1 MRAGTIAP
9 AGLSLVSVPV
19 QLLPPMSTSVVPAI
33 QPLSLSIWLHQIGLS
48 DADKVG
54 VVHKMLGARYSS
66 ILMMEAPPSR
76 RVVLPAGSTDAEL
89 AHATHRMGIAMLFAG
104 VTQEAELLLLD
115 AVERLRFEVGEEHK
129 TTLGAKQTL
138 GIMYAQDG
146 RKFDAESLFRETL
159 ASYRRE
165 LGDRDPDTLGAINN
179 LAELLKNTDRWDE
192 AEALFHE
199 CLDAYHEVL
208 GAEHPDTLGAMNNLA
223 VLLKQE
229 GRNEEVV
236 PLQRQASSIYASV
249 LGAAHP
255 DTLGAKCNLATL
267 LDDTGSKREARKVR
281 NEVRR
286 ASQIGQR
293 PGSLVSTTR
302 SSFSISFRRKSMP
315 ASSVMTHTTA
325 QESPN
330 VARSMSFT

>member
-1 MRAGTIAP
+1 
-9 AGLSLVSVPV
+9 
-19 QLLPPMSTSVVPAI
+19 MSTSRTSVVAAI
-33 QPLSLSIWLHQIGLS
+33 QPLSLSAWLLQIGLS
-48 DADKVG
+48 DVDKVG
-54 VVHKMLGARYSS
+54 IVHKMLGARYSS
-66 ILMMEAPPSR
+66 ILMMESPPSR

-89 AHATHRMGIAMLFAG
+89 AHATHRMGVAMLFAG

-115 AVERLRFEVGEEHK
+115 AIERLRFEIGEEHK

-138 GIMYAQDG
+138 GILYAQDG
-146 RKFDAESLFRETL
+146 RKLDAETLFRETL
-159 ASYRRE
+159 TSYRRE

-179 LAELLKNTDRWDE
+179 LAELLKNTGRWDE

-229 GRNEEVV
+229 GRTKEVV
-236 PLQRQASSIYASV
+236 PLQREASSIYASV

-267 LDDTGSKREARKVR
+267 LDDTGSTKEAKKVR

-286 ASQIGQR
+286 ASQIGR
-293 PGSLVSTTR
+293 ASLIPTTR
-302 SSFSISFRRKSMP
+302 SSLSRSSLSMSFRKKTPST
-315 ASSVMTHTTA
+315 SVMTHTTA
-325 QESPN
+325 DAEASPE
-330 VARSMSFT
+330 VARSMTFH